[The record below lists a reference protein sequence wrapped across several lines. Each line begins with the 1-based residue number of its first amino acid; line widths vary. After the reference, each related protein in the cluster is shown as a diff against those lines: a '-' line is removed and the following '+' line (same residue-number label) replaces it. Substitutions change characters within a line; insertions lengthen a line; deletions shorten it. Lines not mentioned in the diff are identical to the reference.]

1 MHFAEVAILI
11 RSGVGTRVA
20 TNTSF
25 GGVPSQLVSRL
36 DPEAEHAKDQSRRSL
51 ESMTIRWDAQTA
63 DSATWRAK
71 EDLHAQRTKGEESGA
86 GDR

>member
-25 GGVPSQLVSRL
+25 GGMPSQLASRL
-36 DPEAEHAKDQSRRSL
+36 DPEA
-51 ESMTIRWDAQTA
+51 
-63 DSATWRAK
+63 SAPWRTK